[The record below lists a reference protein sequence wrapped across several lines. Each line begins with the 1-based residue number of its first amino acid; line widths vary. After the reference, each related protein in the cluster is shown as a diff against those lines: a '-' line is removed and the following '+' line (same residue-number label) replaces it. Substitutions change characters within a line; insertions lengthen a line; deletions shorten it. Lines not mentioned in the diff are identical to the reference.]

1 MGKLVVSDANIFI
14 DLIAMG
20 FIGDFFQLPYDI
32 MTVDFIM
39 RELKKSG
46 QKEIVRAYETRKK
59 LTIRTFSSD
68 EIDKINALRES
79 AEYKVSVQD
88 CSIWFCAKTSGA
100 AILTGDKALTVK
112 ARGDGIEV
120 HGLLFI
126 LDKLVEQ
133 NIIPPSLA
141 SEKLSELTSENK
153 RLPEKLVKEFIFRWG
168 SLMIFDRESDY

>member
-14 DLIAMG
+14 DLIVMG
-20 FIGDFFQLPYDI
+20 FIGDFFQLPFDI

-46 QKEIVRAYETRKK
+46 QKEIVQAYEARKK
-59 LTIRTFSSD
+59 LTIQTFSAG

-79 AEYKVSVQD
+79 EGYKLSVQD
-88 CSIWFCAKTSGA
+88 CSIWFCAKKSGA
-100 AILTGDKALTVK
+100 AILTGDKALTTK

-120 HGLLFI
+120 HGLLYV

-133 NIIPPSLA
+133 NIIPPALA
-141 SEKLSELTSENK
+141 SKKLSELTGDNK
-153 RLPEKLVKEFIFRWG
+153 RLPKKLVNEFISRWD
-168 SLMIFDRESDY
+168 SLIPEEENNF